1 MTDEEFLHLFESACL
16 TPEQWRHRD
25 HVRTAYLYLRR
36 HPLDIAF
43 KKMRD
48 GLHTLNAVHK
58 VPDLPER
65 GYHETITLAWLR
77 LVHCALCEF
86 GPAETADL
94 FLDQHTQLL
103 SKRAL
108 LLFYSHDLLTSA
120 AAKAAFIEPDLAPL
134 PGSARVHPGVR

>member
-1 MTDEEFLHLFESACL
+1 MTDEEFLAQFEAASL

-25 HVRTAYLYLRR
+25 HVRTAYLYLCR
-36 HPLDIAF
+36 HPLDVAF
-43 KKMRD
+43 QKMRD
-48 GLHTLNAVHK
+48 GLGTLNAAHK

-65 GYHETITLAWLR
+65 GYHETITLAWLH

-86 GPAETADL
+86 GPAETADG

-108 LLFYSHDLLTSA
+108 LLFYSRTLLMSA

-134 PGSARVHPGVR
+134 PRSTKQCCKR